1 MLHRCD
7 SATWLCLLKVLGC
20 QVITRC
26 AHELAEVKSPVSGM
40 ILIPLLRHIV
50 LQRSGRNQVA
60 DLKILCTL
68 KLCKLLNHVARERA
82 GHDAMPM
89 PIKITVAPK
98 IVNGGGTSSNTRNAS
113 IEDPIGSASATI
125 AT

>member
-1 MLHRCD
+1 M
-7 SATWLCLLKVLGC
+7 
-20 QVITRC
+20 ITRR
-26 AHELAEVKSPVSGM
+26 AHELAKVKSPVSRT
-40 ILIPLLRHIV
+40 ILISLLRHIV
-50 LQRSGRNQVA
+50 LQRSVRNQVA
-60 DLKILCTL
+60 DLKILYTL

-89 PIKITVAPK
+89 PIKITIAPK
-98 IVNGGGTSSNTRNAS
+98 IVNGGGTSRNTRNAR